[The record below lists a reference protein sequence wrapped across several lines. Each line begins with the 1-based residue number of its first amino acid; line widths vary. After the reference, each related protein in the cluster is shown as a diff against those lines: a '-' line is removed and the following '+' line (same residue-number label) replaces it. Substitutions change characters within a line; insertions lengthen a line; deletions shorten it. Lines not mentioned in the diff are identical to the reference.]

1 MSIAVLCIRPE
12 PFYRRSAF
20 TDGLKR
26 LGYTII
32 HRQNPD
38 PRDRPKSRD
47 DLIVIWNKKRGHDE
61 MMAHQWEKLG
71 GTVIVAE
78 NGYLQQTDKTYYALA
93 THGHNGSGWSPV
105 GADDRF
111 GKLGF
116 AIKPPRDGG
125 EYILVRDQR
134 GIGSALMASP
144 PGWGQKMVEVLKRHA
159 PFPVRLMAH
168 PGDKGKLEKDL
179 AAMAGARSVVIWSS
193 AIGVR
198 ALVEGIPVQ
207 HFAPHWIC
215 ETWAK
220 DREAA
225 LQRMAHA
232 QWHFDEIATGEP
244 FARMKAEGWGP
255 RWH

>member
-71 GTVIVAE
+71 GTVIIAE

-179 AAMAGARSVVIWSS
+179 AAMAGAHSVVIWSS

-198 ALVEGIPVQ
+198 ALVEGVPVQ

-232 QWHFDEIATGEP
+232 QWHFDEIASGEP

-255 RWH
+255 RWV

>member
-1 MSIAVLCIRPE
+1 M
-12 PFYRRSAF
+12 
-20 TDGLKR
+20 
-26 LGYTII
+26 
-32 HRQNPD
+32 
-38 PRDRPKSRD
+38 
-47 DLIVIWNKKRGHDE
+47 IVIWNKKRGHDE

-71 GTVIVAE
+71 GTVIIAE

>member
-71 GTVIVAE
+71 GTVIIAE

-198 ALVEGIPVQ
+198 ALVEGVPVQ

-232 QWHFDEIATGEP
+232 QWHFDEIASGEP

>member
-1 MSIAVLCIRPE
+1 MSTAVLCIRPE
-12 PFYRRSAF
+12 PFYRCSAF

-32 HRQNPD
+32 HRLNPS
-38 PRDRPKSRD
+38 PAERPKD
-47 DLIVIWNKKRGHDE
+47 HNDLLVLWNKKRGHDE
-61 MMAHQWEKLG
+61 MMAHQWERMG
-71 GTVIVAE
+71 GTVVIAE
-78 NGYLQQTDKTYYALA
+78 NGYLQQQDKTYYALA

-105 GADDRF
+105 GTDDRF

-159 PFPVRLMAH
+159 PFPVWLMQH

-179 AAMAGARSVVIWSS
+179 AAISKARSVVIWSS

-198 ALVEGIPVQ
+198 ALVEGVPVQ

-215 ETWAK
+215 ETWGK
-220 DREAA
+220 GRETA
-225 LQRMAHA
+225 LQHMAHA
-232 QWHFDEIATGEP
+232 QFHFDEIASGEP
-244 FARMKAEGWGP
+244 FARFRDAGWGP
-255 RWH
+255 KFA

>member
-71 GTVIVAE
+71 GTVIIAE

-215 ETWAK
+215 EKWN
-220 DREAA
+220 DSREVA

>member
-12 PFYRRSAF
+12 PFYRSEAF
-20 TDGLKR
+20 TKGLQR
-26 LGYTII
+26 LGYTIS
-32 HRQNPD
+32 RRTNPD
-38 PRDRPKSRD
+38 PTIRPSSRD
-47 DLIVIWNKKRGHDE
+47 DLLVLWNKKRGHDE
-61 MMAHQWEKLG
+61 TLAHQWERQG

-78 NGYLQQTDKTYYALA
+78 NGYLQQIDKTYYALA

-111 GKLGF
+111 AKLGF
-116 AIKPPRDGG
+116 TIKPPRDGG
-125 EYILVRDQR
+125 DYILVREQR
-134 GIGSALMASP
+134 GIGSELMASP
-144 PGWGQKMVEVLKRHA
+144 PGWGQKMVKVLQRHA
-159 PFPVRLMAH
+159 PFPVRLMQH

-179 AAMAGARSVVIWSS
+179 AAMSKARSVVIWSS

-215 ETWAK
+215 EKWG
-220 DREAA
+220 DGREAA
-225 LQRMAHA
+225 LQRMAHS

>member
-71 GTVIVAE
+71 GTVIIAE

-105 GADDRF
+105 GTDDRF
-111 GKLGF
+111 AKLGF

-134 GIGSALMASP
+134 GIGSTLMASP
-144 PGWGQKMVEVLKRHA
+144 MGWGQKMVEVLKRHA

>member
-71 GTVIVAE
+71 GTVIIAE

-232 QWHFDEIATGEP
+232 QWHFDEIASGEP

>member
-71 GTVIVAE
+71 GTVIIAE

-105 GADDRF
+105 GTDDRF
-111 GKLGF
+111 AKLGF

-198 ALVEGIPVQ
+198 ALVEGVPVQ

-232 QWHFDEIATGEP
+232 QWHFDEIASGEP

>member
-71 GTVIVAE
+71 GTVIIAE

>member
-12 PFYRRSAF
+12 PFYRCSAF

-26 LGYTII
+26 LGYSII

-38 PRDRPKSRD
+38 PRDRPKNRD
-47 DLIVIWNKKRGHDE
+47 DLLVLWNKKRGYDE
-61 MMAHQWEKLG
+61 TMAHQWEKLG
-71 GTVIVAE
+71 GTAIIAE

-111 GKLGF
+111 AKLGF
-116 AIKPPRDGG
+116 TIKPPRDGG

-134 GIGSALMASP
+134 GIGSTLMASP
-144 PGWGQKMVEVLKRHA
+144 MGWGQKMVEVLKRHA

-198 ALVEGIPVQ
+198 ALVEGVPVQ

-232 QWHFDEIATGEP
+232 QWHFDEIASGEP

>member
-12 PFYRRSAF
+12 PFYRCSAF

-47 DLIVIWNKKRGHDE
+47 DLLVLWNKKRGHDE
-61 MMAHQWEKLG
+61 AMAHLWEKLG

-78 NGYLQQTDKTYYALA
+78 NGYLQQQDKTYYALA
-93 THGHNGSGWSPV
+93 THGHNGSGWWPV

-111 GKLGF
+111 AKLGF

-125 EYILVRDQR
+125 DYILVREQR
-134 GIGSALMASP
+134 GIGSQLMASP
-144 PGWGQKMVEVLKRHA
+144 PNWGPTMVKVLQRHA
-159 PFPVRLMAH
+159 PHPVKLMPH

-179 AAMAGARSVVIWSS
+179 AAISKARSVVIWSS

-198 ALVEGIPVQ
+198 ALVEGVPVQ

-215 ETWAK
+215 ETWGK
-220 DREAA
+220 GREAA
-225 LQRMAHA
+225 LQHMAHA
-232 QWHFDEIATGEP
+232 QFHFDEIASGEP
-244 FARMKAEGWGP
+244 FARFRDAGWGP
-255 RWH
+255 KFA

>member
-71 GTVIVAE
+71 GTVIIAE

-232 QWHFDEIATGEP
+232 QWRFDEIASGEP
-244 FARMKAEGWGP
+244 FARMKAAGWGP

>member
-1 MSIAVLCIRPE
+1 M
-12 PFYRRSAF
+12 
-20 TDGLKR
+20 
-26 LGYTII
+26 
-32 HRQNPD
+32 
-38 PRDRPKSRD
+38 
-47 DLIVIWNKKRGHDE
+47 
-61 MMAHQWEKLG
+61 
-71 GTVIVAE
+71 
-78 NGYLQQTDKTYYALA
+78 
-93 THGHNGSGWSPV
+93 
-105 GADDRF
+105 
-111 GKLGF
+111 
-116 AIKPPRDGG
+116 
-125 EYILVRDQR
+125 RDQR

-198 ALVEGIPVQ
+198 ALVEGVPVQ

-215 ETWAK
+215 EKWG
-220 DREAA
+220 DSREVA

-232 QWHFDEIATGEP
+232 QWHFDEIASGEP

>member
-1 MSIAVLCIRPE
+1 MSLAVLCIRPE
-12 PFYRRSAF
+12 PFYRREAF
-20 TDGLKR
+20 ESGLKR
-26 LGYTII
+26 LGYAVAPRT
-32 HRQNPD
+32 NPD
-38 PRDRPKSRD
+38 PRLRPESRD
-47 DLIVIWNKKRGHDE
+47 DLLILWNKKRGHDE
-61 MMAHQWEKLG
+61 TMAHLWEKQG

-78 NGYLQQTDKTYYALA
+78 NGYLQPVDKTYYALS
-93 THGHNGSGWSPV
+93 THGHNGSGWFPV

-111 GKLGF
+111 AKLGF
-116 AIKPPRDGG
+116 TVKPPRDGG
-125 EYILVRDQR
+125 GYILVREQR
-134 GIGSALMASP
+134 GIGSELMASP
-144 PGWGQKMVEVLKRHA
+144 LGWGQKMVEVLKRHA

-198 ALVEGIPVQ
+198 ALVEGVPVQ

-232 QWHFDEIATGEP
+232 QWHFDEIASGEP

-255 RWH
+255 RWV

>member
-71 GTVIVAE
+71 GTVIIAE

-134 GIGSALMASP
+134 GIGSALMAGP

>member
-12 PFYRRSAF
+12 PFYRCSAF

-38 PRDRPKSRD
+38 PRDRPKNRD
-47 DLIVIWNKKRGHDE
+47 DLLVLWNKKRGHDE
-61 MMAHQWEKLG
+61 AMAHLWEKLG

-78 NGYLQQTDKTYYALA
+78 NGYLQQQDKTYYALA
-93 THGHNGSGWSPV
+93 THGHNASGWSPV
-105 GADDRF
+105 VADDRF

-215 ETWAK
+215 EKWG
-220 DREAA
+220 DSREVA

-232 QWHFDEIATGEP
+232 QWHFNEIATGEP

>member
-71 GTVIVAE
+71 GTVIIAE

-215 ETWAK
+215 EKWN
-220 DREAA
+220 DSREVA

-232 QWHFDEIATGEP
+232 QFHFDEIASGEP

-255 RWH
+255 RWV

>member
-71 GTVIVAE
+71 GTVIIAE

-134 GIGSALMASP
+134 GIGSTLMASP
-144 PGWGQKMVEVLKRHA
+144 MGWGQKMVEVLKRHA

>member
-1 MSIAVLCIRPE
+1 
-12 PFYRRSAF
+12 
-20 TDGLKR
+20 
-26 LGYTII
+26 
-32 HRQNPD
+32 
-38 PRDRPKSRD
+38 
-47 DLIVIWNKKRGHDE
+47 

-71 GTVIVAE
+71 GTVIIAE

-232 QWHFDEIATGEP
+232 QWHFDEIASGEP

>member
-71 GTVIVAE
+71 GTVIIAE

-198 ALVEGIPVQ
+198 ALVEGVPVQ

-232 QWHFDEIATGEP
+232 QWRFDEIASGEP

>member
-12 PFYRRSAF
+12 PFYRSEAF
-20 TDGLKR
+20 TKGLQR
-26 LGYTII
+26 LGYTIS
-32 HRQNPD
+32 RRTNPD
-38 PRDRPKSRD
+38 PTIRPSSRD
-47 DLIVIWNKKRGHDE
+47 DLLVLWNKKRGHDE
-61 MMAHQWEKLG
+61 TLAHQWERQG

-78 NGYLQQTDKTYYALA
+78 NGYLQQIDKTYYALA

-111 GKLGF
+111 AKLGF
-116 AIKPPRDGG
+116 TIKPPREGG
-125 EYILVRDQR
+125 DYILVREQR
-134 GIGSALMASP
+134 GIGSELMASP
-144 PGWGQKMVEVLKRHA
+144 PGWGQKMLAVLQRNT
-159 PFPVRLMAH
+159 PFPVRLMQH

-179 AAMAGARSVVIWSS
+179 AAMSKARSVVIWSS

-215 ETWAK
+215 EAWG
-220 DREAA
+220 DGRERA

-244 FARMKAEGWGP
+244 FARMKAENWGP

>member
-1 MSIAVLCIRPE
+1 MSTAVLCIRPE
-12 PFYRRSAF
+12 PHYRCNAF
-20 TDGLKR
+20 TEGLKR
-26 LGYTII
+26 LGYDII

-38 PRDRPKSRD
+38 PRFRPSGRD
-47 DLIVIWNKKRGHDE
+47 DLLVLWNKKRGHDE
-61 MMAHQWEKLG
+61 TMAHQWEKLG

-93 THGHNGSGWSPV
+93 THGHNGSGWFPV

-111 GKLGF
+111 AKLSF
-116 AIKPPRDGG
+116 AIKPPRDDG
-125 EYILVRDQR
+125 EYILVREQR
-134 GIGSALMASP
+134 GIGSQLMASP
-144 PGWGQKMVEVLKRHA
+144 MGWGQKMVEVLKRHA

-179 AAMAGARSVVIWSS
+179 AAMAGARRVVIWSS

>member
-47 DLIVIWNKKRGHDE
+47 DLLVLWNKKRGHDE
-61 MMAHQWEKLG
+61 AMAHLWEKLG
-71 GTVIVAE
+71 GTVIIAE

-215 ETWAK
+215 EKWN
-220 DREAA
+220 DSREVA